1 MRPCAWRSSKADGE
15 EIRKNLKLIGAMRS
29 GCVPG
34 VVEEG
39 AATQEHEAPEL
50 VPGPDEKRRERGGC
64 LVSGRP
70 SLRPEEPDKETDEV
84 EVKVDSLPEL
94 SGLYLVNQ
102 PPGFPRG
109 FPRVV

>member
-1 MRPCAWRSSKADGE
+1 MRHRSWCQDPTKKEG
-15 EIRKNLKLIGAMRS
+15 R
-29 GCVPG
+29 
-34 VVEEG
+34 EEG
-39 AATQEHEAPEL
+39 DSA
-50 VPGPDEKRRERGGC
+50 GF
-64 LVSGRP
+64 LVSGRL

-102 PPGFPRG
+102 PPSFPRG